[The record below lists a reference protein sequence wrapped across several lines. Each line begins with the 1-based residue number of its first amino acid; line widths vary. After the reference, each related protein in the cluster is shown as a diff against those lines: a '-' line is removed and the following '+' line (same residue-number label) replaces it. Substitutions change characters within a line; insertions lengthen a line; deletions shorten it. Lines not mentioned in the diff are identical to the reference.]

1 MITNYSTL
9 KTSIA
14 AYLQRSD
21 LTSMIPE
28 FIADAESRIY
38 TEMRTQAM
46 ETAYSATMVN
56 GEATLPA
63 GLIEWQWLYIDSDP
77 KRRLEKKDMEW
88 ILRNFPTSTGKP
100 YYFARNGDSLT
111 FGPTPDAD
119 YALVGSYYK
128 RLAALS
134 DSNTTNWL
142 TDDYPELIRFAAL
155 CEATPYL
162 QEDQRIPVWE
172 AKYQQVKQRIERLE
186 RREKTAGSRLTTT
199 KG

>member
-88 ILRNFPTSTGKP
+88 ILRNFPTSVGKP